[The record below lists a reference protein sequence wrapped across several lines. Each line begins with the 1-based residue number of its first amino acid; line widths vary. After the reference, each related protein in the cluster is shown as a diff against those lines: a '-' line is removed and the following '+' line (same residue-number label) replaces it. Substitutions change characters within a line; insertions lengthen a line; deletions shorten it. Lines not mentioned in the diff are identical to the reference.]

1 MNSPPCRCIVL
12 LPAHLIL
19 GYNSLMMTFAI
30 FAMRALE
37 VLFFTGLA
45 GSVIVILISF
55 YEDAIELLG
64 KDEPTHHVPE
74 H

>member
-1 MNSPPCRCIVL
+1 
-12 LPAHLIL
+12 
-19 GYNSLMMTFAI
+19 MMTFAI
-30 FAMRALE
+30 LAMRALE

-64 KDEPTHHVPE
+64 KDEPTSHVPE